1 MGYGIFTFFFT
12 CFYFCP
18 ALFSGFTSGY
28 IDWGYPDN
36 YDEPL
41 INKGVLPSGTDTQIN
56 FCCRNDGV
64 ASQAIYLPTDASFM
78 LLTRFGNCQLVSS
91 SLPAMSSNGTF
102 SLHTDIH
109 FWGKETSAGHPTYF
123 QPRIKPQKVRISH
136 KEKQLSLNLNATKQS
151 ENRI

>member
-1 MGYGIFTFFFT
+1 MTWAMGYSPSFSRVVVFF
-12 CFYFCP
+12 FCP
-18 ALFSGFTSGY
+18 AHFSGFTSGY

-41 INKGVLPSGTDTQIN
+41 INKGALPSGTDTQIN

-78 LLTRFGNCQLVSS
+78 LLTRFGDCQLVSS
-91 SLPAMSSNGTF
+91 SWPAMSSNGTF

-109 FWGKETSAGHPTYF
+109 FWGGD
-123 QPRIKPQKVRISH
+123 KPPPDIF
-136 KEKQLSLNLNATKQS
+136 LTK
-151 ENRI
+151 NNNWK

>member
-1 MGYGIFTFFFT
+1 MGVCCSHISRYVARLGMTWAMGYSPSFSRVFFF
-12 CFYFCP
+12 FFCP

-28 IDWGYPDN
+28 IDWGYPDS

-78 LLTRFGNCQLVSS
+78 LLTRFGNCQLVSIVVCWQCLVARFFFTPTS
-91 SLPAMSSNGTF
+91 IFGEGT
-102 SLHTDIH
+102 SP
-109 FWGKETSAGHPTYF
+109 HPTYF
-123 QPRIKPQKVRISH
+123 
-136 KEKQLSLNLNATKQS
+136 
-151 ENRI
+151 